1 MASIGQR
8 IRQIR
13 EQKGLS
19 QGDIERSTGMLRA
32 YISRVEHGHTVPSL
46 ESLERFAAAL
56 GIPLYQLFCHLPEG
70 EPGAPVDTQ
79 MSERDREDEKFLLL
93 LKGCVHD
100 MEQTNRELLLSLA
113 RRLAGQ

>member
-1 MASIGQR
+1 MAAIGR
-8 IRQIR
+8 IIKQLR
-13 EQKGLS
+13 EQKGMS

-56 GIPLYQLFCHLPEG
+56 GIPLYQLFCYKPSEQ
-70 EPGAPVDTQ
+70 EAVAPV
-79 MSERDREDEKFLLL
+79 SEKEREAEKFLLL
-93 LKGCVHD
+93 LKGCVRD
-100 MEQTNRELLLSLA
+100 MEQGSRELLLNLA

>member
-1 MASIGQR
+1 MSSIGQK
-8 IRQIR
+8 IRQLR

-32 YISRVEHGHTVPSL
+32 YISRVEHGHTIPSL

-56 GIPLYQLFCHLPEG
+56 GIPLYQLFCHTNGPEQ
-70 EPGAPVDTQ
+70 ERATPQ
-79 MSERDREDEKFLLL
+79 SEEDKEDERFLLL
-93 LKGCVHD
+93 LKGCVHS
-100 MEQTNRELLLSLA
+100 MEHGNRELLLNLA

>member
-1 MASIGQR
+1 MSSIGQR
-8 IRQIR
+8 IRQLR
-13 EQKGLS
+13 EKKGLS

-56 GIPLYQLFCHLPEG
+56 GIPLYQLFYHNNVPEQ
-70 EPGAPVDTQ
+70 EDAAPA
-79 MSERDREDEKFLLL
+79 SEQDREEERFLLL
-93 LKGCVHD
+93 LRGCVHS
-100 MEQTNRELLLSLA
+100 MEHGNRELLLNLA

>member
-1 MASIGQR
+1 MAAIGQR
-8 IRQIR
+8 IRQLR
-13 EQKGLS
+13 EQKKLS

-56 GIPLYQLFCHLPEG
+56 DIPLYQLFSHNSGPE
-70 EPGAPVDTQ
+70 PTSSRPPV
-79 MSERDREDEKFLLL
+79 SEKEKEDERFLLL

-100 MEQTNRELLLSLA
+100 MERGNRELLLNLA